1 MRSYYSC
8 IGIMTTIELD
18 LPLTHESI
26 KSNDNSDVSL
36 QHPHDSQSALPI
48 SSLCHADVVD
58 GAYTHN

>member
-1 MRSYYSC
+1 
-8 IGIMTTIELD
+8 MTTIELD